1 MILDRRSGLTT
12 MSTTHTL
19 DTGDADIT
27 YDVHGSLPTAD
38 GRPAL
43 FMIGQPMRASGFD
56 TLASLLPDRTVI
68 TYDPRGL
75 GRSTRRDGRVD
86 NTPTLQAS
94 DVHAVIEALGS
105 GAVEMFASSG
115 GAVTALALVAAY
127 PDDIITLVA
136 HEPPLIPVLPDAAAA
151 KRAQARVRDT
161 YEAGGLGAGMAAFI
175 AMTSWRGE
183 FSDDYFAQP
192 APDPA
197 AFGMSSEDDG
207 SRDDPLVSDRSWA
220 ITSYQPDVDAL
231 AAAPTRIVIA
241 VGEES
246 EGVFTGRTSVATADL
261 LGQQATV
268 FPSHHGGFL
277 GGQSGYAG
285 QPEAF
290 ARRLREVLEN
300 RV

>member
-1 MILDRRSGLTT
+1 M
-12 MSTTHTL
+12 MTTHTL
-19 DTGDADIT
+19 ETAEADIV
-27 YDVHGSLPTAD
+27 YDVRGPLPTVD
-38 GRPAL
+38 GRLPL
-43 FMIGQPMRASGFD
+43 FMIAQPMDASGFA
-56 TLASLLPDRTVI
+56 TLASLFPDRTVI

-75 GRSTRRDGRVD
+75 GRSTRKDGRTD
-86 NTPTLQAS
+86 HAPTVQAG
-94 DVHAVIEALGS
+94 DVHAVIEALG
-105 GAVEMFASSG
+105 GGPVEMFASSG

-127 PDDIITLVA
+127 PNDVTTLVA

-151 KRAQARVRDT
+151 EQARAGFRDV
-161 YEAGGLGAGMAAFI
+161 YQAKGPGAGMAAFI

-183 FSDDYFAQP
+183 FTDDYFAQP

-197 AFGMSSEDDG
+197 QFGMSAEDDG
-207 SRDDPLVSDRSWA
+207 SRDDPLLSDRSWA
-220 ITSYQPDVDAL
+220 ISSYRPDVAAL

-246 EGVFTGRTSVATADL
+246 LGTFTGRAAVATAEL

-277 GGQSGYAG
+277 GGDFGYAG

-290 ARRLREVLEN
+290 ARKLRDVLDTGN
-300 RV
+300 